1 MIDSILIR
9 ECNMNAATILG
20 ICVERDLKPQSLTHF
35 ISSTGNIMTGL
46 RWQSNLA
53 HLPGES
59 RSC

>member
-1 MIDSILIR
+1 
-9 ECNMNAATILG
+9 MNAATILG